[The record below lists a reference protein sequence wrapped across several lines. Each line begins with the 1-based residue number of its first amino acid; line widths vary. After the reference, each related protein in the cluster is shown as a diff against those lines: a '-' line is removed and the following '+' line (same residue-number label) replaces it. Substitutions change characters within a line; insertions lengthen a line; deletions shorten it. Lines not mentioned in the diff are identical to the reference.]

1 MIKKMLCVNQAER
14 ATAHQLLSHPWITLG
29 DDKLASKD
37 LSNSVVTMKRFNA
50 RRRLR
55 AAANAVIMTNRMNNL
70 MMGFRKAKLEIDM
83 DVAKEAMKDDS
94 LEDISADAA
103 PGFAF
108 EDSIT
113 PQPSH

>member
-1 MIKKMLCVNQAER
+1 
-14 ATAHQLLSHPWITLG
+14 
-29 DDKLASKD
+29 
-37 LSNSVVTMKRFNA
+37 
-50 RRRLR
+50 
-55 AAANAVIMTNRMNNL
+55 

-113 PQPSH
+113 PTNSLSQPTH